1 MEENKKLT
9 YEQLQNVAANLSTQ
23 VQQLNRQL
31 QEANMYNAFKRLDYL
46 FKVVDSNG
54 PFDSDFILTCVDEIK
69 KIMTIEEN
77 KEETTED
84 TKEV

>member
-31 QEANMYNAFKRLDYL
+31 QEANMFNAFKRLDYL
-46 FKVVDSNG
+46 FKVVDSTG
-54 PFDSDFILTCVDEIK
+54 PFDTDFILTCVDEIK

-77 KEETTED
+77 KEEITD
-84 TKEV
+84 TKEK

>member
-9 YEQLQNVAANLSTQ
+9 YEQLQNVAASLSTQ

-46 FKVVDSNG
+46 FKVVDSTG
-54 PFDSDFILTCVDEIK
+54 PFDTDFILTCVDEIK
-69 KIMTIEEN
+69 KIMTVEEN

-84 TKEV
+84 TKEA

>member
-31 QEANMYNAFKRLDYL
+31 QEANMFNAFKRLDYL
-46 FKVVDSNG
+46 FKVVDSTG
-54 PFDSDFILTCVDEIK
+54 PFDTDFILTCVDEIK
-69 KIMTIEEN
+69 KIMTIEDN
-77 KEETTED
+77 KEEITD
-84 TKEV
+84 TKEK

>member
-23 VQQLNRQL
+23 VQQL
-31 QEANMYNAFKRLDYL
+31 NMYNAFKRLDYL

-84 TKEV
+84 TKEA